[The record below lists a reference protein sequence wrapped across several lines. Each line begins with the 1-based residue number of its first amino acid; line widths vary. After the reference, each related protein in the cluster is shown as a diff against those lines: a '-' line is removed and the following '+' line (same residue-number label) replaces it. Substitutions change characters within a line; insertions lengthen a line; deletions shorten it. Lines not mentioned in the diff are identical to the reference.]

1 MADVNC
7 HSAVDVNCV
16 PAVYAG
22 GDCVS
27 ASVTNSVLC
36 CWNMSLRGSWIWL

>member
-7 HSAVDVNCV
+7 HSAVDVNWV

-22 GDCVS
+22 GQCVS
-27 ASVTNSVLC
+27 VSVTNSVLC
-36 CWNMSLRGSWIWL
+36 CRNVSLRGSWI